1 MSDTPVP
8 GRAPAYDAI
17 FAWPQQISSMAG
29 SASGRSFPPAAM
41 VYPPAAALRAS
52 FAEVVAGNA
61 GVEAIL
67 PNHGEELPSEHY
79 DLEKQADLK
88 GIIMKLEDQLLML
101 NYVLTTVLACQPSG
115 ANPQG
120 VDAYLTRRYMEVNLA
135 MNRKKMIQSLQEQ
148 LKAANKEMSEL
159 KAVLATT
166 ETEVQTQVTLKR
178 KLEVELSEANKKAA
192 DEARNVCSLMES
204 PRMDPTIMKNLQDE
218 NAALK
223 KEMKRMGRE
232 YARKTSDLNKQMLE
246 TNQRDMVNRAE
257 LARLNAEIEMG
268 DAQRTRL
275 REQVHGKQIA
285 GYIQELETKDQ
296 EIARLTDELQKERQ
310 ARNQME
316 SLAHTLHGENFALKL
331 VVMGGGD
338 VSALIGVQAPPPAG
352 TDELMQG
359 EPTDD

>member
-17 FAWPQQISSMAG
+17 FAWPQQISAVAG
-29 SASGRSFPPAAM
+29 SASGRSVPPAAM

-257 LARLNAEIEMG
+257 LARLNAET
-268 DAQRTRL
+268 DYKQRL
-275 REQVHGKQIA
+275 AGQVHGKEVA

-296 EIARLTDELQKERQ
+296 KIARLTDELQKERR
-310 ARNQME
+310 ARKQME
-316 SLAHTLHGENFALKL
+316 DLANTLHGENFALKL
-331 VVMGGGD
+331 AVMGGGD
-338 VSALIGVQAPPPAG
+338 VSSLIGVQPPPPAG
-352 TDELMQG
+352 TAELMQG
-359 EPTDD
+359 EPAHD

>member
-17 FAWPQQISSMAG
+17 FAWPQQISAVAG
-29 SASGRSFPPAAM
+29 SASGRSVPPAAM

-52 FAEVVAGNA
+52 FADVVAGNA

-178 KLEVELSEANKKAA
+178 KLEVELSEANKKAV

-257 LARLNAEIEMG
+257 LARLNAEM
-268 DAQRTRL
+268 DYKQRLTG
-275 REQVHGKQIA
+275 QVHGKQIA
-285 GYIQELETKDQ
+285 DYIQELETKDQ
-296 EIARLTDELQKERQ
+296 DIDRLTEELQKERR

-316 SLAHTLHGENFALKL
+316 DLAHSLHGENFALKL
-331 VVMGGGD
+331 AVMGGGD

-352 TDELMQG
+352 TAELMQG
-359 EPTDD
+359 EPAHD

>member
-17 FAWPQQISSMAG
+17 FAWPQQILSMAG
-29 SASGRSFPPAAM
+29 SASGRSFPPATM

-52 FAEVVAGNA
+52 FAEVISGNA

-67 PNHGEELPSEHY
+67 PNHGEELSGEHY

-88 GIIMKLEDQLLML
+88 GIIMNLEDQLLML

-115 ANPQG
+115 AMSKEK
-120 VDAYLTRRYMEVNLA
+120 DAYLTRRYMEVNLA

-148 LKAANKEMSEL
+148 LKAANEEMSGL

-166 ETEVQTQVTLKR
+166 EMEVQTQVTLKR

-192 DEARNVCSLMES
+192 DEARTVCSLMES
-204 PRMDPTIMKNLQDE
+204 PRMDPTVVKNLQDE

-223 KEMKRMGRE
+223 KEMQRMGRE
-232 YARKTSDLNKQMLE
+232 YARKTKDLNKQMLE
-246 TNQRDMVNRAE
+246 INQKDMVIRAE
-257 LARLNAEIEMG
+257 YAEMEYKQRLAG
-268 DAQRTRL
+268 
-275 REQVHGKQIA
+275 QVHGKEIA

-296 EIARLTDELQKERQ
+296 EIARLTDELQKERR

-316 SLAHTLHGENFALKL
+316 DLAHSLHGENFALKL
-331 VVMGGGD
+331 AVMGGGD

-359 EPTDD
+359 EPAHD

>member
-17 FAWPQQISSMAG
+17 FAWPQQISAVAG
-29 SASGRSFPPAAM
+29 SASGRSVPPAAM

-52 FAEVVAGNA
+52 FADVVAGNA

-88 GIIMKLEDQLLML
+88 GIIMTLENQLLML

-166 ETEVQTQVTLKR
+166 EMEVQTQVTLKR

-223 KEMKRMGRE
+223 KEMQRMGRE
-232 YARKTSDLNKQMLE
+232 YARKTKDLNNQMLE
-246 TNQRDMVNRAE
+246 INQKDMAIRAE
-257 LARLNAEIEMG
+257 LAEMDYKQRLAG
-268 DAQRTRL
+268 
-275 REQVHGKQIA
+275 QVHGKEVA

-296 EIARLTDELQKERQ
+296 KIARLTDELQKERQ

-331 VVMGGGD
+331 AVMGGGD
-338 VSALIGVQAPPPAG
+338 VSSLIGVQAPPPAG
-352 TDELMQG
+352 TAELIQG
-359 EPTDD
+359 EPAHD

>member
-17 FAWPQQISSMAG
+17 FAWPQQISSVAG

-101 NYVLTTVLACQPSG
+101 NYVLTTVLVCQPSG

-148 LKAANKEMSEL
+148 LKAANEEMSGL

-166 ETEVQTQVTLKR
+166 EMEVQTQVTLKR

-192 DEARNVCSLMES
+192 DEARTVCSLMES
-204 PRMDPTIMKNLQDE
+204 PRMDPTVVKNLQDE

-223 KEMKRMGRE
+223 KEMQRMGRE
-232 YARKTSDLNKQMLE
+232 YARKTKDLNKQMLE
-246 TNQRDMVNRAE
+246 INQKDMVIRAE
-257 LARLNAEIEMG
+257 YAEMEYKQRLAG
-268 DAQRTRL
+268 
-275 REQVHGKQIA
+275 QVHGKEIA

-296 EIARLTDELQKERQ
+296 EIARLTDELQKERR

-316 SLAHTLHGENFALKL
+316 DLAHSLHGENFALKL
-331 VVMGGGD
+331 AVMGGGD

-359 EPTDD
+359 EPAHD

>member
-29 SASGRSFPPAAM
+29 SASGRSVPPAAM

-88 GIIMKLEDQLLML
+88 GIIMTLENQLLML

-223 KEMKRMGRE
+223 KEMQRMGRE
-232 YARKTSDLNKQMLE
+232 YARKTKDLNKQMLE
-246 TNQRDMVNRAE
+246 INQKDMVIRAE
-257 LARLNAEIEMG
+257 NAEM
-268 DAQRTRL
+268 DYKQRL
-275 REQVHGKQIA
+275 AGQVHGKEVA
-285 GYIQELETKDQ
+285 GYIQELQTKDQ
-296 EIARLTDELQKERQ
+296 VIARLTDELQKERQ

-331 VVMGGGD
+331 AVMGGGD
-338 VSALIGVQAPPPAG
+338 VSSLIGVQAPPPAG
-352 TDELMQG
+352 TAELMQ
-359 EPTDD
+359 

>member
-257 LARLNAEIEMG
+257 LARLNAEM
-268 DAQRTRL
+268 DYKQRL
-275 REQVHGKQIA
+275 AGQVHGKQIA
-285 GYIQELETKDQ
+285 DYIQELETKDQ
-296 EIARLTDELQKERQ
+296 DIDRLTEELRKERR
-310 ARNQME
+310 ARKQME
-316 SLAHTLHGENFALKL
+316 DLANALHGENFALKL
-331 VVMGGGD
+331 AVMGGGD
-338 VSALIGVQAPPPAG
+338 VSALIGVQPPPPAG
-352 TDELMQG
+352 TAELMQG
-359 EPTDD
+359 EPAHD